1 MSLTFSRNRLQV
13 SFRTDIGLKRK
24 INQDAVLVQPD
35 MGLFAVADGMGG
47 HNAGEIA
54 SQIAVNTLR
63 EFIKSSAG
71 LETKTA
77 DLLNQTFLE
86 AHNAILEASRQN
98 SAWDEMGTTLV
109 VALNEGDSSFVIG
122 HVGDSRAYRI
132 CQTGIELLTEDH
144 TFLSEWI
151 KQGLISAEKARNH
164 PARHGLYMAL
174 GIDDEFQPRIART
187 KLADGDFLLLCS
199 DGLTDMVEENIIC
212 EIILESRSLEAAC
225 NNLVD
230 LANSRGGHDNISVI
244 IIRQ

>member
-1 MSLTFSRNRLQV
+1 MSVTFGRNRLQV

-24 INQDAVLVQPD
+24 INQDAVLVQPV

-54 SQIAVNTLR
+54 SQIAVSALS
-63 EFIKSSAG
+63 EFMKSRAG
-71 LETKTA
+71 LESKNTG
-77 DLLNQTFLE
+77 LMNQTFME

-98 SAWDEMGTTLV
+98 SAWDEMGTTMV
-109 VALNEGDSSFVIG
+109 VALNEGDSSFMIG

-132 CQTGIELLTEDH
+132 CKNGIDLLTEDH
-144 TFLSEWI
+144 TFISEWI
-151 KQGLISAEKARNH
+151 KQGLISAEKARTH

-174 GIDDEFQPRIART
+174 GVDDEFEPRIARV

-199 DGLTDMVEENIIC
+199 DGLTDMVEEKIIC
-212 EIILESRSLEAAC
+212 DTILESSSLETAC

-230 LANSRGGHDNISVI
+230 LANSRGGHDNISI
-244 IIRQ
+244 ILIRN

>member
-1 MSLTFSRNRLQV
+1 MSLTLSSNRLQV

-35 MGLFAVADGMGG
+35 LGLFAVADGMGG
-47 HNAGEIA
+47 HNAGEVA

-109 VALNEGDSSFVIG
+109 VALNEGGSSFVIG
-122 HVGDSRAYRI
+122 HVGDSRAYSI
-132 CQTGIELLTEDH
+132 CPNGIELLTEDH
-144 TFLSEWI
+144 TFLTEWI
-151 KQGLISAEKARNH
+151 KHGLISAEEARNH

-174 GIDDEFQPRIART
+174 GINDEFEPRIARF

-225 NNLVD
+225 NDLVD
-230 LANSRGGHDNISVI
+230 LANSRGGHDNISAI
-244 IIRQ
+244 IIR

>member
-1 MSLTFSRNRLQV
+1 MSVTFSRNRLQV
-13 SFRTDIGLKRK
+13 SFRTDIGLRRK

-54 SQIAVNTLR
+54 SQIAVDALS
-63 EFIKSSAG
+63 ESIKSRAG
-71 LETKTA
+71 LETKTE
-77 DLLNQTFLE
+77 DLLDQTFLK

-109 VALNEGDSSFVIG
+109 VALNQGDSSFVIG

-132 CQTGIELLTEDH
+132 YPNGIELLTQDH
-144 TFLSEWI
+144 TFLREWI
-151 KQGLISAEKARNH
+151 EQGLISTEEARNH
-164 PARHGLYMAL
+164 PARHGLYMAV
-174 GIDDEFQPRIART
+174 GIDDEFRPRIART

-199 DGLTDMVEENIIC
+199 DGLTDLVEENIIC

-225 NNLVD
+225 NDLVD